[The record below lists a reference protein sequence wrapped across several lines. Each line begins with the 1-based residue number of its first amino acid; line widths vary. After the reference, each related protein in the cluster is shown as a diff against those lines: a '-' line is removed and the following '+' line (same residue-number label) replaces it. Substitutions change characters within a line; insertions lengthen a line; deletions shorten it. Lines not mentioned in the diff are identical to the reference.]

1 MMRPELTASAAA
13 TLSPIGGRETTVRRV
28 EMRRKPNPAERR
40 RHLCDAAIALL
51 AEEGARGLSHLKVD
65 RSAGVPDGT
74 TSFYYRTRSALL
86 HGVADQIVGY
96 DVEAFAEAFKGQAQL
111 DGQAILAMLAE
122 QMIRIR
128 EEPSLSRTRARL
140 ELTMLAKRDADLA
153 TGFQEVFE
161 RYRSLAERLVIGMQ
175 PAQTPLDRALVAE
188 QGSVLMTFLSGMVFG
203 FANGATQPATRDHI
217 QSQIRAVILGVAAE
231 HG

>member
-1 MMRPELTASAAA
+1 
-13 TLSPIGGRETTVRRV
+13 
-28 EMRRKPNPAERR
+28 MRRKPNPAERR
-40 RHLCDAAIALL
+40 RHLCDAAIGLL

-96 DVEAFAEAFKGQAQL
+96 DVEAFAAAFEDHAEV
-111 DGQAILAMLAE
+111 DAEAILAMLAE

-140 ELTMLAKRDADLA
+140 ELTMLARRDADLA
-153 TGFQEVFE
+153 TGFQEMFE
-161 RYRSLAERLVIGMQ
+161 RYRALAERVVIGLQ
-175 PAQTPLDRALVAE
+175 PAQTPLDRTLVAE

-203 FANGATQPATRDHI
+203 FANGATHPTTREHI
-217 QSQIRAVILGVAAE
+217 QHQIRAVILGVAAE